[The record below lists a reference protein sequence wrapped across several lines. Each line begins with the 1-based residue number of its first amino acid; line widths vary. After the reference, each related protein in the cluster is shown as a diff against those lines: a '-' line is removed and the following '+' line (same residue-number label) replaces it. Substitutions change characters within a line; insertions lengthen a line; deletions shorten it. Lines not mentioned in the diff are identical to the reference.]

1 MELPRVITMLP
12 SATEIVC
19 ALGYRDAIVARSHEC
34 DYPNS
39 IKQLPACTK
48 SKIDTQKSSRDIDN
62 QVKFIVEQ
70 GLSVYRVD
78 GDLLKK
84 LNPDVI
90 VTQTQC
96 EVCAASPKDLEDALS
111 AWIGGRPKIVSLEPN
126 GLTDVWTDIQNV
138 ANAIGEQQ
146 KGKELVKGLLNR
158 MSLIEEKASKFLAR
172 PKGEP
177 HIDRPRIACIEWI
190 DPLMAAG
197 NWIPELVEML
207 GGENVFGAAR
217 QHSPWIEWDSLCKED
232 PDVIVV
238 MPCGYDISESRR
250 NMPVLSNRPEWSS
263 LKAVKGGA
271 VYIADGNQY
280 FNRPGPRLADSLEIM
295 AQLVN
300 PEVFKFDSKDEGI
313 GWERFI

>member
-19 ALGYRDAIVARSHEC
+19 ALGHRDAIVARSHEC
-34 DYPNS
+34 DYPTS
-39 IKQLPACTK
+39 IKQLPACTE
-48 SKIDTQKSSRDIDN
+48 SKIDTTKLSKNIDN

-78 GDLLKK
+78 GDLLKI

-96 EVCAASPKDLEDALS
+96 EVCAASPRDLEEALRD
-111 AWIGGRPKIVSLEPN
+111 WTGGRPNIVSLEPN
-126 GLTDVWTDIQNV
+126 RLSDIWADIQNV

-146 KGKELVKGLLNR
+146 NGKELVKGLSNR
-158 MSLIEEKASKFLAR
+158 MSLIEEKASKFLER
-172 PKGEP
+172 P
-177 HIDRPRIACIEWI
+177 IDPPRVACIEWI

-197 NWIPELVEML
+197 NWIPELVEMS
-207 GGENVFGAAR
+207 GGENIFGAAGL
-217 QHSPWIEWDSLCKED
+217 HSPWIEWDVVCKED
-232 PDVIVV
+232 PDVIVI

-250 NMPVLSNRPEWSS
+250 NMPALSDRPEWSS
-263 LKAVKGGA
+263 LKAVKNGSI
-271 VYIADGNQY
+271 YIVDGNQY

-295 AQLVN
+295 AQLVI
-300 PEVFKFDSKDEGI
+300 PEMFKSDFEFEGI
-313 GWERFI
+313 GWERFS

>member
-1 MELPRVITMLP
+1 MERPRVITMLP

-34 DYPNS
+34 DYPKS
-39 IKQLPACTK
+39 IKQLPACTT
-48 SKIDTQKSSRDIDN
+48 SKIDTTKLSNEIDN

-78 GDLLKK
+78 GDLLRK

-96 EVCAASPKDLEDALS
+96 EVCAASPKDLEEALS
-111 AWIGGRPKIVSLEPN
+111 DWTGGRPKIVSLEPN

-146 KGKELVKGLLNR
+146 RGKELLEGLSNR
-158 MSLIEEKASKFLAR
+158 LCLIEEKASKFLDTA
-172 PKGEP
+172 
-177 HIDRPRIACIEWI
+177 IDRPRVACIEWI

-197 NWIPELVEML
+197 NWIPELVEMS
-207 GGENVFGAAR
+207 GGENIFGAAG
-217 QHSPWIEWDSLCKED
+217 QHSPWIEWDVVCKED
-232 PDVIVV
+232 PDVIVI

-250 NMPVLSNRPEWSS
+250 NMPALSDRSEWSS
-263 LKAVKGGA
+263 LKAVKNGTI
-271 VYIADGNQY
+271 YIVDGNQY

-295 AQLVN
+295 AQLVI
-300 PEVFKFDSKDEGI
+300 PEIFKSDFELEGI
-313 GWERFI
+313 GWERFS

>member
-34 DYPNS
+34 DYPNT

-111 AWIGGRPKIVSLEPN
+111 DWTGGRPKIVSLEPN

-146 KGKELVKGLLNR
+146 RGEELVKGLLNR
-158 MSLIEEKASKFLAR
+158 MSLIEEKASKFLET
-172 PKGEP
+172 P
-177 HIDRPRIACIEWI
+177 IDRPRVVCIEWI

-197 NWIPELVEML
+197 NWIPELVEMS
-207 GGENVFGAAR
+207 GGENVFGAPG
-217 QHSPWIEWDSLCKED
+217 QHSPWIEWDALCKED

-250 NMPVLSNRPEWSS
+250 NMPALSDRPEWSS
-263 LKAVKGGA
+263 LKAVKNGT
-271 VYIADGNQY
+271 VYIVDGNQY

-300 PEVFKFDSKDEGI
+300 PEIFKSDFEFEGI
-313 GWERFI
+313 AWEKFS

>member
-111 AWIGGRPKIVSLEPN
+111 EWIGGRPKIVSLEPN

-158 MSLIEEKASKFLAR
+158 MSLIEKKAAKFLEG
-172 PKGEP
+172 PKGEAP
-177 HIDRPRIACIEWI
+177 IDRPRIACIEWL

-207 GGENVFGAAR
+207 RGENVFGAAG
-217 QHSPWIEWDSLCKED
+217 QHSPWIEWDTLCKED

-250 NMPVLSNRPEWSS
+250 NMPALSDRPEWSS
-263 LKAVKGGA
+263 LKAVKKGT
-271 VYIADGNQY
+271 VYIVDGNQY

-295 AQLVN
+295 AQLVS
-300 PEVFKFDSKDEGI
+300 PEVFKSDFEFEGI
-313 GWERFI
+313 GWERFS

>member
-1 MELPRVITMLP
+1 MT
-12 SATEIVC
+12 
-19 ALGYRDAIVARSHEC
+19 D
-34 DYPNS
+34 NS
-39 IKQLPACTK
+39 IKELPACTE

-111 AWIGGRPKIVSLEPN
+111 DWTGGRPKIVSLEPN

-146 KGKELVKGLLNR
+146 RGEELVKGLLNR
-158 MSLIEEKASKFLAR
+158 MSLIEEKASKFL
-172 PKGEP
+172 ETT
-177 HIDRPRIACIEWI
+177 IDRPRVVCIEWI

-207 GGENVFGAAR
+207 RGENVFGAPG
-217 QHSPWIEWDSLCKED
+217 QHSPWIEWDALCKED

-250 NMPVLSNRPEWSS
+250 NMPALSDRPEWSG
-263 LKAVKGGA
+263 LKAVKKGT
-271 VYIADGNQY
+271 VYIVDGNQY

-300 PEVFKFDSKDEGI
+300 PKIFKSDFEFEGI
-313 GWERFI
+313 GWERFS

>member
-19 ALGYRDAIVARSHEC
+19 ALGCRDAIVARSHEC
-34 DYPNS
+34 DYPNT
-39 IKQLPACTK
+39 IKQLPACTE
-48 SKIDTQKSSRDIDN
+48 SKIDTQKASRDIDN

-70 GLSVYRVD
+70 GLHVYRVD
-78 GDLLKK
+78 GDFLKK

-96 EVCAASPKDLEDALS
+96 EVCAASPKDLEEALS
-111 AWIGGRPKIVSLEPN
+111 DWTGGRPKIVSLEPN

-138 ANAIGEQQ
+138 ANAIGLCLRGE
-146 KGKELVKGLLNR
+146 ELVKGLLNR
-158 MSLIEEKASKFLAR
+158 MSLIEEKASKFLET
-172 PKGEP
+172 P
-177 HIDRPRIACIEWI
+177 IDRPRVVCIEWI

-207 GGENVFGAAR
+207 RGENVFGAPG
-217 QHSPWIEWDSLCKED
+217 QHSPWIEWDALCKED

-250 NMPVLSNRPEWSS
+250 NMPALSDRPEWSS
-263 LKAVKGGA
+263 LKAVKRGT
-271 VYIADGNQY
+271 VYIVDGNQY
-280 FNRPGPRLADSLEIM
+280 FNRPGTRLADSLEIM
-295 AQLVN
+295 AQLVE
-300 PEVFKFDSKDEGI
+300 PELFKSDFEFEGI
-313 GWERFI
+313 GWERFS

>member
-111 AWIGGRPKIVSLEPN
+111 DWIGGRPKIVSLEPN

-158 MSLIEEKASKFLAR
+158 MSLIEEKAAKFLEG

-207 GGENVFGAAR
+207 RGENVFGAAG
-217 QHSPWIEWDSLCKED
+217 QHSPWIEWDTLCKED

-250 NMPVLSNRPEWSS
+250 NMPVLSDRPEWSS
-263 LKAVKGGA
+263 LKAVKKGT
-271 VYIADGNQY
+271 VYIVDGNQY

-295 AQLVN
+295 AQLVS
-300 PEVFKFDSKDEGI
+300 PEVFKSDFEHEGI
-313 GWERFI
+313 GWERFS

>member
-1 MELPRVITMLP
+1 MLP

-111 AWIGGRPKIVSLEPN
+111 DWTGGRPKIVSLEPN

-158 MSLIEEKASKFLAR
+158 MSLIEEKASKFLER
-172 PKGEP
+172 PKGEAP
-177 HIDRPRIACIEWI
+177 IDRPRIACIEWL

-207 GGENVFGAAR
+207 RGENVFGAAG
-217 QHSPWIEWDSLCKED
+217 QHSPWIEWDALCKED

-250 NMPVLSNRPEWSS
+250 NMPALSDRPEWSS
-263 LKAVKGGA
+263 LKAVKKGT
-271 VYIADGNQY
+271 VYIVDGNQY

-300 PEVFKFDSKDEGI
+300 PEIFKSDFKFEGI
-313 GWERFI
+313 GWERFS

>member
-1 MELPRVITMLP
+1 MLP

-34 DYPNS
+34 DYPNT
-39 IKQLPACTK
+39 IKQLPACTE
-48 SKIDTQKSSRDIDN
+48 SKIDTQKASRDIDN
-62 QVKFIVEQ
+62 QVNFIVEQ

-78 GDLLKK
+78 GDLLKI

-111 AWIGGRPKIVSLEPN
+111 DWTGGRPKIVSLEPN

-146 KGKELVKGLLNR
+146 RGEELVKGLLNR
-158 MSLIEEKASKFLAR
+158 MSLIEEKASKFLER
-172 PKGEP
+172 PKGEAP
-177 HIDRPRIACIEWI
+177 IDRPRIACIEWL

-207 GGENVFGAAR
+207 RGENVFGAAG
-217 QHSPWIEWDSLCKED
+217 QHSPWIEWDALCKED

-250 NMPVLSNRPEWSS
+250 NMPSLSDRPEWSS
-263 LKAVKGGA
+263 LKAVKKGT
-271 VYIADGNQY
+271 VYIVDGNQY

-295 AQLVN
+295 AQLVS
-300 PEVFKFDSKDEGI
+300 PEVFKSDFEFGGI
-313 GWERFI
+313 GWETFS

>member
-111 AWIGGRPKIVSLEPN
+111 DWTGGRPKIVSLEPN

-146 KGKELVKGLLNR
+146 RGEELVKGLLNR
-158 MSLIEEKASKFLAR
+158 MSLIEEKASKFL
-172 PKGEP
+172 ETT
-177 HIDRPRIACIEWI
+177 IDRPRVVCIEWI

-197 NWIPELVEML
+197 NWIPELVDMS
-207 GGENVFGAAR
+207 GGENVFGAPG
-217 QHSPWIEWDSLCKED
+217 QHSPWIEWDALCKED

-250 NMPVLSNRPEWSS
+250 NMPALSDRPEWSS
-263 LKAVKGGA
+263 LKAVKRGT
-271 VYIADGNQY
+271 VYIVDGNQY

-295 AQLVN
+295 AQFVN
-300 PEVFKFDSKDEGI
+300 PEIFKSDFEFEGI
-313 GWERFI
+313 AWERFS

>member
-1 MELPRVITMLP
+1 MLP

-111 AWIGGRPKIVSLEPN
+111 DWTGGRPKIVSLEPN
-126 GLTDVWTDIQNV
+126 RLNDVWTDIQNV
-138 ANAIGEQQ
+138 ANAVGEQR

-158 MSLIEEKASKFLAR
+158 MSLIEEKASKFLER
-172 PKGEP
+172 PKGEAP
-177 HIDRPRIACIEWI
+177 IDRPRVACIEWI

-207 GGENVFGAAR
+207 RGENVFGAAG
-217 QHSPWIEWDSLCKED
+217 QHSPWIEWDALCKED

-250 NMPVLSNRPEWSS
+250 NMPSLSDRPEWSS
-263 LKAVKGGA
+263 LKAVKKGT
-271 VYIADGNQY
+271 VYIVDGNQY

-300 PEVFKFDSKDEGI
+300 PKIFTSDFEFEGI
-313 GWERFI
+313 GWERFS

>member
-34 DYPNS
+34 DYPNT
-39 IKQLPACTK
+39 IKQLPACTE
-48 SKIDTQKSSRDIDN
+48 SKIDTQKASRDIDN
-62 QVKFIVEQ
+62 QVNFIVEQ

-78 GDLLKK
+78 GDLLKI

-111 AWIGGRPKIVSLEPN
+111 DWTGGRPKIVSLEPN

-138 ANAIGEQQ
+138 ANAIGDQQ
-146 KGKELVKGLLNR
+146 KGEELVKGLSNR
-158 MSLIEEKASKFLAR
+158 MGLIEEKASKFLEN
-172 PKGEP
+172 P
-177 HIDRPRIACIEWI
+177 IDRPRVACIEWI

-197 NWIPELVEML
+197 NWVPELVEMS
-207 GGENVFGAAR
+207 GGENVFGAAG
-217 QHSPWIEWDSLCKED
+217 QHSPWIEWDVVCKED

-250 NMPVLSNRPEWSS
+250 NMPALSDRPEWSS
-263 LKAVKGGA
+263 LTAVKKGA
-271 VYIADGNQY
+271 VFIADGNQY

-300 PEVFKFDSKDEGI
+300 PEIFKSDFEFEGI
-313 GWERFI
+313 GWERFS

>member
-1 MELPRVITMLP
+1 MGLPRVITMLP
-12 SATEIVC
+12 SATEIIC
-19 ALGYRDAIVARSHEC
+19 ALGYQDAIVARSHEC
-34 DYPNS
+34 DYPNA
-39 IKQLPACTK
+39 IKQLPACTE
-48 SKIDTQKSSRDIDN
+48 SKIDTQKASRDIDN
-62 QVKFIVEQ
+62 QVNFIVEQ

-78 GDLLKK
+78 GDLLKI

-111 AWIGGRPKIVSLEPN
+111 DWTGGRPKIVSLEPN

-138 ANAIGEQQ
+138 ANAIGDQQ
-146 KGKELVKGLLNR
+146 KGEELVKGLSNR
-158 MSLIEEKASKFLAR
+158 MGLIEEKASKFLET
-172 PKGEP
+172 P
-177 HIDRPRIACIEWI
+177 IDRPRVACIEWI

-197 NWIPELVEML
+197 NWIPELVEMS
-207 GGENVFGAAR
+207 GGENVFGSAG
-217 QHSPWIEWDSLCKED
+217 QHSPWIEWDVVCKED

-250 NMPVLSNRPEWSS
+250 NMSPLCDRPEWSS
-263 LKAVKGGA
+263 ITAVKKGA
-271 VYIADGNQY
+271 VFIADGNQY

-300 PEVFKFDSKDEGI
+300 PEIFKSDFEFEGI
-313 GWERFI
+313 GWERFS